1 MIDIDNANSL
11 NVLSNILE
19 RKSVD
24 FFNCGIT
31 FYLQIQNTYGVKVF
45 TYDDVSDISNEL
57 LNKLDTYLNKHLLL
71 IIDLFDYLLENN
83 YIVATKDDFKPSFN
97 MGCKLNDS
105 DGNSLDFSLDEDM
118 RGKFIEYARQKY
130 FVTKKLKD
138 LVENDY
144 ITESEKKYQNQVL
157 LTNRQLK
164 YTLIGLGITAISL
177 FVSIFFNIYQI
188 SNKDINEIK
197 ITNDKL
203 YIALDE
209 IEQKS
214 SQEQMKIIKQEVS
227 EQMKEFQK
235 EVGKYQKPDSKDKV
249 EQMNNNLQEN
259 QNIIVYEDG
268 EIQFLVL

>member
-1 MIDIDNANSL
+1 MREFEIIEKNIIKEMINIDNNSSL
-11 NVLSNILE
+11 NILSNILE

-83 YIVATKDDFKPSFN
+83 YIVATKAYFQPIFN
-97 MGCKLNDS
+97 MGEKLVGS
-105 DGNSLDFSLDEDM
+105 DGNSLDFSFDDEM
-118 RGKFIEYARQKY
+118 KGKFIAYARQKY

-138 LVENDY
+138 LVANDY
-144 ITESEKKYQNQVL
+144 VSENEKKYQNQL
-157 LTNRQLK
+157 LMTNKQSR
-164 YTLIGLGITAISL
+164 YTLAGLIITTASL
-177 FVSIFFNIYQI
+177 GVSIFFNIYPI

-209 IEQKS
+209 IEKKS

-235 EVGKYQKPDSKDKV
+235 ELGKYQKPDSKDKV
-249 EQMNNNLQEN
+249 E
-259 QNIIVYEDG
+259 
-268 EIQFLVL
+268 

>member
-1 MIDIDNANSL
+1 MREFEIIEKNIIKEMINIDNNNSL
-11 NVLSNILE
+11 NILSNILE

-31 FYLQIQNTYGVKVF
+31 FYLQIQNTCGVKVF
-45 TYDDVSDISNEL
+45 TYNDVNQMSNEL

-83 YIVATKDDFKPSFN
+83 YIVATKDDFKPTFN

-105 DGNSLDFSLDEDM
+105 DGNSLDFSLDDVM
-118 RGKFIEYARQKY
+118 LGKFIAYSRQKY

-144 ITESEKKYQNQVL
+144 VSENEKKYHDQVL
-157 LTNRQLK
+157 LSNKQLK

-177 FVSIFFNIYQI
+177 GVSIFFNIYQI
-188 SNKDINEIK
+188 SNKNISEIK

-203 YIALDE
+203 YVALDE
-209 IEQKS
+209 IEKKS
-214 SQEQMKIIKQEVS
+214 SQEQIKLIKQEVS

-235 EVGKYQKPDSKDKV
+235 ELGKYQKPDSKDKV
-249 EQMNNNLQEN
+249 E
-259 QNIIVYEDG
+259 
-268 EIQFLVL
+268 

>member
-1 MIDIDNANSL
+1 MREFEIIEKNIIKEMIDIDNANSL

-45 TYDDVSDISNEL
+45 TYDDVS
-57 LNKLDTYLNKHLLL
+57 TYLNKHLLL

-118 RGKFIEYARQKY
+118 RGKFIEYARLKY
-130 FVTKKLKD
+130 FVTKKLRD
-138 LVENDY
+138 LVENEFV
-144 ITESEKKYQNQVL
+144 TESEKKYQDQVL

-203 YIALDE
+203 YIALEE
-209 IEQKS
+209 IEKKS

-249 EQMNNNLQEN
+249 E
-259 QNIIVYEDG
+259 
-268 EIQFLVL
+268 

>member
-1 MIDIDNANSL
+1 MREFEIIEKNIIKEMIDIDNANSL

-97 MGCKLNDS
+97 MGEKLVGS
-105 DGNSLDFSLDEDM
+105 DGNSLDFSFDEDM
-118 RGKFIEYARQKY
+118 RGKFIEYARLKY

-138 LVENDY
+138 LVENEFV
-144 ITESEKKYQNQVL
+144 TESEKKYQDQVL

-177 FVSIFFNIYQI
+177 GVSIFFNIYQI

-209 IEQKS
+209 IEKKS

-249 EQMNNNLQEN
+249 E
-259 QNIIVYEDG
+259 
-268 EIQFLVL
+268 